1 MRIQYAVCG
10 TEMHSTDPTDRNR
23 TMVQDANLSASMFKC
38 YLHASGVSYAG
49 KFVAF
54 PARDALSRKIRAL
67 FALVRILTCTINE
80 CRERDESRKASVSR
94 FLISLA
100 LL

>member
-1 MRIQYAVCG
+1 MQYAGQKCTRPISPIE
-10 TEMHSTDPTDRNR
+10 TERL
-23 TMVQDANLSASMFKC
+23 VQDANLAASIFKC

-54 PARDALSRKIRAL
+54 PARYTFSRKVRAPL
-67 FALVRILTCTINE
+67 ALLRIFTYTINE
-80 CRERDESRKASVSR
+80 RRERDESRKASSSR

-100 LL
+100 FL